1 MALSV
6 ALNTARSS
14 LQATQ
19 SQISVVARNTAGASD
34 PTYSRKI
41 ASLVAQGGA
50 ARVTVARASDIAL
63 YTKMLS
69 STSDAATQKALLL
82 GLEKL
87 NATVGDTDLGE
98 SPAAR
103 IGALMTSL
111 EHYAKSPDSDVMAK
125 AFLSSASNLVT
136 TLNQATSQVQ
146 AIRQAADVSI
156 SNSVSRINDL
166 LTKFDSVNREVM
178 RGHAIGADVTDS
190 LDNRDG
196 LIAQLSEEIGV
207 TVVHRE
213 GGDIALYTD
222 SGVPLFERTARPVT
236 FDPTTVYGPNTTG
249 NAVFIDG
256 IQVTGAGA
264 PMPLNSGNLVG
275 QTTLRDDVTV
285 DYQSQLDDLARG
297 LIEAFA
303 ESDQSASGL
312 PDAPGVFTYAGATG
326 VPTLPA
332 TVGLAALLKINSVV
346 DPAQGGSY
354 DVIRDGGINGGAYR
368 YNPAASG
375 DTAFSDRLY
384 GLKDAMETDRPFNAA
399 FGFGATSTLG
409 GFSTA
414 SASWL
419 QGVRQKATSDVS
431 YQNTL
436 LAQASEALSNATD
449 VNMDQETAHM
459 LQLEQSYAASAKLIS
474 VIDQMMKTL
483 LNMVG

>member
-1 MALSV
+1 
-6 ALNTARSS
+6 
-14 LQATQ
+14 
-19 SQISVVARNTAGASD
+19 
-34 PTYSRKI
+34 
-41 ASLVAQGGA
+41 
-50 ARVTVARASDIAL
+50 
-63 YTKMLS
+63 
-69 STSDAATQKALLL
+69 
-82 GLEKL
+82 
-87 NATVGDTDLGE
+87 
-98 SPAAR
+98 
-103 IGALMTSL
+103 
-111 EHYAKSPDSDVMAK
+111 
-125 AFLSSASNLVT
+125 
-136 TLNQATSQVQ
+136 
-146 AIRQAADVSI
+146 
-156 SNSVSRINDL
+156 
-166 LTKFDSVNREVM
+166 
-178 RGHAIGADVTDS
+178 
-190 LDNRDG
+190 
-196 LIAQLSEEIGV
+196 
-207 TVVHRE
+207 
-213 GGDIALYTD
+213 
-222 SGVPLFERTARPVT
+222 VPLFERTARPVT

-285 DYQSQLDDLARG
+285 NYQSQLDDLARG

-303 ESDQSASGL
+303 EADQSASGL

-332 TVGLAALLKINSVV
+332 MVGLAALLKINSVV

-419 QGVRQKATSDVS
+419 QGVRQKATGDAS